1 MRIIDADKFEAF
13 VIRTN
18 GDEEFV
24 NGVQYVLER
33 IDNAPTVEAIPK
45 ADYENRLKTDMV
57 AMLEDLK
64 QDIIAE
70 AYGIEMDCTDY
81 VVNVADIDKVIQQK
95 INALKAE
102 IEPQESEDKEA
113 AGQ

>member
-1 MRIIDADKFEAF
+1 MGRLIDADKFEAF

-45 ADYENRLKTDMV
+45 VDVV
-57 AMLEDLK
+57 AMLDKLRAELEKEADASNRLLGISEIGLRKALK
-64 QDIIAE
+64 I
-70 AYGIEMDCTDY
+70 
-81 VVNVADIDKVIQQK
+81 IDKYMTETEVE
-95 INALKAE
+95 NG
-102 IEPQESEDKEA
+102 STN
-113 AGQ
+113 